1 MKVLVVGTGGS
12 IVSGISTAADEMA
25 RTLPDFG
32 HDTERLNSGEQ
43 MRRHSNTLNLE
54 NVGAVLADAAAVARR
69 ARRGRADVVWIHT
82 FGVPTLPALRAL
94 AMVVAARVTGCR
106 AVVHFHAFG
115 LESAVAGSG
124 RSLRIVV
131 RVLAVF
137 SGALVVVHE
146 EAANALRRFSG
157 ASSVHVL
164 PNWVEVP
171 DEVAPPPPQPPLRVV
186 FVGGLV
192 RRKGVP
198 QLIEAMRALGDVPV
212 ELRLV
217 GGSGEDGPSALEQLK
232 ASASDLVATGRLAF
246 AGELDSE
253 GVRGELRACHLFV
266 LASEAEGLPISMLE
280 AMAEARAVLVTD
292 AGNMS
297 SVVKETGCGWV
308 LPDRRPATIAA
319 ALRRVADNPVALA
332 KAGADARQAAATRY
346 SASAQRDQIDA
357 ILASFRKR

>member
-12 IVSGISTAADEMA
+12 IVSGISAAADEMA
-25 RTLPDFG
+25 RALTTFG
-32 HDTERLNSGEQ
+32 HFAERLNAGEQ
-43 MRRHSNTLNLE
+43 MRRRANTLNLE
-54 NVGAVLADAAAVARR
+54 NVRAVLADAVAVARR
-69 ARRGRADVVWIHT
+69 ARRGHADVVWIHT
-82 FGVPTLPALRAL
+82 IGVPTLPALRAL
-94 AMVVAARVTGCR
+94 ALVVAARMTGRR

-131 RVLAVF
+131 RILAVL

-146 EAANALRRFSG
+146 EAANALRRFGG

-171 DEVAPPPPQPPLRVV
+171 DEVAPSPPQPPLRVV

-217 GGSGEDGPSALEQLK
+217 GGAGEDGPSALEQLK
-232 ASASDLVATGRLAF
+232 GSASDLVAIGRLAF

-266 LASEAEGLPISMLE
+266 LASEAEGMPISMLE
-280 AMAEARAVLVTD
+280 AMAEGRAVLVTD

-297 SVVKETGCGWV
+297 SVVKETECGWV

-319 ALRRVADNPVALA
+319 SLRRVADNPVELA
-332 KAGADARQAAATRY
+332 EASAAAHRAAATRY
-346 SASAQRDQIDA
+346 SAGAQRDQIDV
-357 ILASFRKR
+357 ILASLPKQ